1 MVLIRG
7 QVPLQ
12 FILPFG
18 FDWAT
23 MWVLDFY
30 FYYYFGSDALSLSD
44 IDVEKTILS

>member
-1 MVLIRG
+1 MSHGSYPGVSA
-7 QVPLQ
+7 
-12 FILPFG
+12 FLPFG